1 LRELKV
7 GLLVLAA
14 LVALAVGIFLVGQ
27 ESRLFGRK
35 NEYYLQFR
43 SVEGLATGNPV
54 QLDGVNVGQVQRIVL
69 PEAVDESL
77 LTVWVSV
84 DRAYAER
91 IREDSHARIQTLGL
105 LGDKYIQISSGSPD
119 AAILRDGGQ
128 IPAAP
133 GTELDALLA
142 SGGSAMD
149 NLVAISASLRTI
161 LARMEAGEGVLGELT
176 SESVAGQEIRNKFL
190 SILGSADRISRSIE
204 AGEGTLGRLVRDDSM
219 ARDVEQ
225 ALQGFSTALG
235 QLHDGEGILPALLS
249 DADLRDRFAETLDHL
264 GTAGERLSVL
274 AEELRD
280 GDGLLAR
287 MLSDEEYGAGVA
299 ADIAE
304 LVERINSVARKL
316 DEGEGSLGALINDPE
331 ITQAVNDIIVGVNE
345 SKFLRWLV
353 RNRQKKG
360 IEARYEA
367 TRDDAATPPED

>member
-1 LRELKV
+1 
-7 GLLVLAA
+7 
-14 LVALAVGIFLVGQ
+14 
-27 ESRLFGRK
+27 
-35 NEYYLQFR
+35 
-43 SVEGLATGNPV
+43 
-54 QLDGVNVGQVQRIVL
+54 
-69 PEAVDESL
+69 
-77 LTVWVSV
+77 
-84 DRAYAER
+84 
-91 IREDSHARIQTLGL
+91 
-105 LGDKYIQISSGSPD
+105 
-119 AAILRDGGQ
+119 
-128 IPAAP
+128 
-133 GTELDALLA
+133 
-142 SGGSAMD
+142 
-149 NLVAISASLRTI
+149 
-161 LARMEAGEGVLGELT
+161 
-176 SESVAGQEIRNKFL
+176 
-190 SILGSADRISRSIE
+190 
-204 AGEGTLGRLVRDDSM
+204 M